1 MNVYFKYSKRLLQMF
16 VATRYATQIRSS
28 SNVCR
33 YSICDL
39 EKVEFKCFEVP
50 FERSEPLFGDR
61 RRNGKSELAAA
72 IALYLLYADNE
83 PSAEVYGAAAD
94 RQQAS
99 IVFDVARQMV
109 EMSPAH
115 RRILTG
121 SDLMKCGDR
130 MIQKGYNGFIK
141 SEFNAWE
148 KIMEFLDSEMMKRF
162 MHSAP
167 VNIFF
172 KDTEC
177 RYCFAS
183 EICDLVSVGEN
194 GSIVGKTDLEI
205 QKFPEMGKMYY
216 EDDKKILATGEDSQ
230 YISEFSME
238 DGESLYFEIKKSAVR
253 DENGNII
260 GIIGI
265 VDNVTERVRL
275 EKKVEELSIIDGL
288 TGVYNRN
295 YLKYRV
301 EEKKKKMIFP
311 FTVIMSDCNYLKEV
325 NDQFGHE
332 YGDILLKIVA
342 GTLKE
347 EMPED
352 SPVIRMGGDEFMI
365 LGNGITEEKAFEL
378 MANIRGSLK
387 RKSKDKIPLSLAMG
401 SYTIQSKDF
410 SFDEVCHE
418 ADLRMYA
425 DKKRLKAD
433 ESVEITE

>member
-1 MNVYFKYSKRLLQMF
+1 
-16 VATRYATQIRSS
+16 
-28 SNVCR
+28 
-33 YSICDL
+33 
-39 EKVEFKCFEVP
+39 
-50 FERSEPLFGDR
+50 
-61 RRNGKSELAAA
+61 
-72 IALYLLYADNE
+72 
-83 PSAEVYGAAAD
+83 
-94 RQQAS
+94 
-99 IVFDVARQMV
+99 
-109 EMSPAH
+109 
-115 RRILTG
+115 
-121 SDLMKCGDR
+121 
-130 MIQKGYNGFIK
+130 
-141 SEFNAWE
+141 
-148 KIMEFLDSEMMKRF
+148 MEFLDSEIMKRF

-194 GSIVGKTDLEI
+194 GSIVGKTDLEV

-216 EDDKKILATGEDSQ
+216 EDDKKILATGEGSQ
-230 YISEFSME
+230 YINEFPLE
-238 DGESLYFEIKKSAVR
+238 DGESLYFEIKKNAVW

-260 GIIGI
+260 GIVGI

-275 EKKVEELSIIDGL
+275 EKKVEELSIIDDL

-311 FTVIMSDCNYLKEV
+311 FMVIMSDCNYLKKV
-325 NDQFGHE
+325 NDQYGHE
-332 YGDILLKIVA
+332 YGDILLKIVSD
-342 GTLKE
+342 TLRE
-347 EMPED
+347 EIAED
-352 SPVIRMGGDEFMI
+352 SPVVRMGGDEFMI

-425 DKKRLKAD
+425 DKKRSKVD
-433 ESVEITE
+433 EGVVITE

>member
-1 MNVYFKYSKRLLQMF
+1 
-16 VATRYATQIRSS
+16 
-28 SNVCR
+28 
-33 YSICDL
+33 
-39 EKVEFKCFEVP
+39 
-50 FERSEPLFGDR
+50 
-61 RRNGKSELAAA
+61 
-72 IALYLLYADNE
+72 
-83 PSAEVYGAAAD
+83 
-94 RQQAS
+94 
-99 IVFDVARQMV
+99 
-109 EMSPAH
+109 
-115 RRILTG
+115 
-121 SDLMKCGDR
+121 
-130 MIQKGYNGFIK
+130 
-141 SEFNAWE
+141 
-148 KIMEFLDSEMMKRF
+148 MEFLDSEMMKRF

-177 RYCFAS
+177 KYRFTS
-183 EICDLVSVGEN
+183 EICNLVYAGEN
-194 GSIVGKTDLEI
+194 GSIVGKTDLEV

-216 EDDKKILATGEDSQ
+216 EDDKKILATGEGSQ
-230 YISEFSME
+230 YINEFPME
-238 DGESLYFEIKKSAVR
+238 DGESLYFEIKKNAVW
-253 DENGNII
+253 DGNGNII
-260 GIIGI
+260 GIVGI

-275 EKKVEELSIIDGL
+275 EKKVEALSIIDGL

-311 FTVIMSDCNYLKEV
+311 FTVIMSDCNYLKKV
-325 NDQFGHE
+325 NDQYGHE

-342 GTLKE
+342 DTLKE
-347 EMPED
+347 EIPED

-378 MANIRGSLK
+378 MANIRESLK
-387 RKSKDKIPLSLAMG
+387 RKSKKKNPLSLAMG

-410 SFDEVCHE
+410 SFEEVCHE

>member
-1 MNVYFKYSKRLLQMF
+1 
-16 VATRYATQIRSS
+16 
-28 SNVCR
+28 
-33 YSICDL
+33 
-39 EKVEFKCFEVP
+39 
-50 FERSEPLFGDR
+50 
-61 RRNGKSELAAA
+61 
-72 IALYLLYADNE
+72 
-83 PSAEVYGAAAD
+83 
-94 RQQAS
+94 
-99 IVFDVARQMV
+99 
-109 EMSPAH
+109 
-115 RRILTG
+115 
-121 SDLMKCGDR
+121 
-130 MIQKGYNGFIK
+130 
-141 SEFNAWE
+141 
-148 KIMEFLDSEMMKRF
+148 MEFLDSEMMKRF

-177 RYCFAS
+177 KYRFTS
-183 EICDLVSVGEN
+183 EICNLVYAGEN
-194 GSIVGKTDLEI
+194 GSIVGKTDLEV

-216 EDDKKILATGEDSQ
+216 EDDKKILATGEGSQ
-230 YISEFSME
+230 YINEFPME
-238 DGESLYFEIKKSAVR
+238 DGESLYFEIKKNAVW
-253 DENGNII
+253 DGNGNII
-260 GIIGI
+260 GIVGI

-275 EKKVEELSIIDGL
+275 EKKVEALSIIDGL

-311 FTVIMSDCNYLKEV
+311 FTVIMSDCNYLKKV
-325 NDQFGHE
+325 NDQYGHE

-342 GTLKE
+342 DTLKE
-347 EMPED
+347 EIPED

-401 SYTIQSKDF
+401 SYTVQSKEF
-410 SFDEVCHE
+410 FFEEVCHE

-433 ESVEITE
+433 ESTEITE

>member
-1 MNVYFKYSKRLLQMF
+1 
-16 VATRYATQIRSS
+16 
-28 SNVCR
+28 
-33 YSICDL
+33 
-39 EKVEFKCFEVP
+39 
-50 FERSEPLFGDR
+50 
-61 RRNGKSELAAA
+61 
-72 IALYLLYADNE
+72 
-83 PSAEVYGAAAD
+83 
-94 RQQAS
+94 
-99 IVFDVARQMV
+99 
-109 EMSPAH
+109 
-115 RRILTG
+115 
-121 SDLMKCGDR
+121 
-130 MIQKGYNGFIK
+130 
-141 SEFNAWE
+141 
-148 KIMEFLDSEMMKRF
+148 MEFLDSEMMKRF

-177 RYCFAS
+177 KYRFTS
-183 EICDLVSVGEN
+183 EICNLVYAGEN
-194 GSIVGKTDLEI
+194 GSIVGKTDLEV

-216 EDDKKILATGEDSQ
+216 EDDKKILATGEDSR
-230 YISEFSME
+230 YINEFPME

-253 DENGNII
+253 DGNGNII
-260 GIIGI
+260 GIVGI

-275 EKKVEELSIIDGL
+275 EKKVEALSIIDGL

-311 FTVIMSDCNYLKEV
+311 FTVIMSDCNYLKKV
-325 NDQFGHE
+325 NDQYGHE

-342 GTLKE
+342 DTLKE
-347 EMPED
+347 EIPED

-378 MANIRGSLK
+378 MANIRESLK
-387 RKSKDKIPLSLAMG
+387 RKSKKKNPLSLAMG

-410 SFDEVCHE
+410 SFEEVCHE

-433 ESVEITE
+433 ESTEITE

>member
-1 MNVYFKYSKRLLQMF
+1 
-16 VATRYATQIRSS
+16 
-28 SNVCR
+28 
-33 YSICDL
+33 
-39 EKVEFKCFEVP
+39 
-50 FERSEPLFGDR
+50 
-61 RRNGKSELAAA
+61 
-72 IALYLLYADNE
+72 
-83 PSAEVYGAAAD
+83 
-94 RQQAS
+94 
-99 IVFDVARQMV
+99 
-109 EMSPAH
+109 
-115 RRILTG
+115 
-121 SDLMKCGDR
+121 
-130 MIQKGYNGFIK
+130 
-141 SEFNAWE
+141 
-148 KIMEFLDSEMMKRF
+148 MEFLDSEMMKRF

-177 RYCFAS
+177 KYRFTS
-183 EICDLVSVGEN
+183 EICNLVYAGEN
-194 GSIVGKTDLEI
+194 GSIVGKTDLEV

-216 EDDKKILATGEDSQ
+216 EDDKKILATGEGSQ
-230 YISEFSME
+230 YINEFPME
-238 DGESLYFEIKKSAVR
+238 DGESLYFEIKKNAVW
-253 DENGNII
+253 DGNGNII
-260 GIIGI
+260 GIVGI

-275 EKKVEELSIIDGL
+275 EKKVEALSIIDGL

-311 FTVIMSDCNYLKEV
+311 FTVIMSDCNYLKKV
-325 NDQFGHE
+325 NDQYGHE

-342 GTLKE
+342 DTLKE
-347 EMPED
+347 EIPED

-365 LGNGITEEKAFEL
+365 LGNGMTEEKASEL

-410 SFDEVCHE
+410 SFEEVCHE

-433 ESVEITE
+433 ESTEITE

>member
-1 MNVYFKYSKRLLQMF
+1 
-16 VATRYATQIRSS
+16 
-28 SNVCR
+28 
-33 YSICDL
+33 
-39 EKVEFKCFEVP
+39 
-50 FERSEPLFGDR
+50 
-61 RRNGKSELAAA
+61 
-72 IALYLLYADNE
+72 
-83 PSAEVYGAAAD
+83 
-94 RQQAS
+94 
-99 IVFDVARQMV
+99 
-109 EMSPAH
+109 
-115 RRILTG
+115 
-121 SDLMKCGDR
+121 
-130 MIQKGYNGFIK
+130 
-141 SEFNAWE
+141 
-148 KIMEFLDSEMMKRF
+148 MEFLDREMMKRF

-183 EICDLVSVGEN
+183 EICDLVFVGEN
-194 GSIVGKTDLEI
+194 GSIVGKTDLEV

-230 YISEFSME
+230 YISEFPME
-238 DGESLYFEIKKSAVR
+238 NGESLYFEIKKSAVR

-260 GIIGI
+260 GIVGI
-265 VDNVTERVRL
+265 VDNVTERVCL
-275 EKKVEELSIIDGL
+275 EKKVEALSIIDGL

-301 EEKKKKMIFP
+301 EEKKKNLIFP

-365 LGNGITEEKAFEL
+365 LGNGIAEEKASEL
-378 MANIRGSLK
+378 MANIRKSLK
-387 RKSKDKIPLSLAMG
+387 RKSKEKIPLSLAMG
-401 SYTIQSKDF
+401 SYTVQSKDF

-418 ADLRMYA
+418 ADLRMYE

>member
-1 MNVYFKYSKRLLQMF
+1 
-16 VATRYATQIRSS
+16 
-28 SNVCR
+28 
-33 YSICDL
+33 
-39 EKVEFKCFEVP
+39 
-50 FERSEPLFGDR
+50 
-61 RRNGKSELAAA
+61 
-72 IALYLLYADNE
+72 
-83 PSAEVYGAAAD
+83 
-94 RQQAS
+94 
-99 IVFDVARQMV
+99 
-109 EMSPAH
+109 
-115 RRILTG
+115 
-121 SDLMKCGDR
+121 
-130 MIQKGYNGFIK
+130 
-141 SEFNAWE
+141 
-148 KIMEFLDSEMMKRF
+148 MEFLNSEMLKRF
-162 MHSAP
+162 MYSAP

-177 RYCFAS
+177 RYFFAS
-183 EICDLVSVGEN
+183 EICNLVSVGKN
-194 GSIVGKTDLEI
+194 GSIVGKTDLEV

-216 EDDKKILATGEDSQ
+216 EDDKKILATGESSQ
-230 YISEFSME
+230 YINEFPME

-253 DENGNII
+253 DENGSII
-260 GIIGI
+260 GIVGI

-275 EKKVEELSIIDGL
+275 EKNVEELSIIDGL

-301 EEKKKKMIFP
+301 EEKKKNLVFP

-365 LGNGITEEKAFEL
+365 LGNGVTEEKASEL
-378 MANIRGSLK
+378 MANIRESLK
-387 RKSKDKIPLSLAMG
+387 RKSKDNIPLSLAMG
-401 SYTIQSKDF
+401 SYTVQSKDF

-433 ESVEITE
+433 ESTLFYFQSIRNK

>member
-1 MNVYFKYSKRLLQMF
+1 M
-16 VATRYATQIRSS
+16 
-28 SNVCR
+28 C
-33 YSICDL
+33 
-39 EKVEFKCFEVP
+39 
-50 FERSEPLFGDR
+50 
-61 RRNGKSELAAA
+61 
-72 IALYLLYADNE
+72 
-83 PSAEVYGAAAD
+83 
-94 RQQAS
+94 
-99 IVFDVARQMV
+99 
-109 EMSPAH
+109 
-115 RRILTG
+115 
-121 SDLMKCGDR
+121 
-130 MIQKGYNGFIK
+130 K
-141 SEFNAWE
+141 SEFNDGE

-183 EICDLVSVGEN
+183 EICDLVFVGEN
-194 GSIVGKTDLEI
+194 GSIVGKTDLEV

-230 YISEFSME
+230 YISGFPME
-238 DGESLYFEIKKSAVR
+238 NGESLYFEIKKSAVR

-260 GIIGI
+260 GIVGI
-265 VDNVTERVRL
+265 VDNVTERVCL
-275 EKKVEELSIIDGL
+275 EKKVEALSIIDGL

-301 EEKKKKMIFP
+301 EEKKKNLIFP

-365 LGNGITEEKAFEL
+365 LGNGIAEEKASEL
-378 MANIRGSLK
+378 MANIRESLK
-387 RKSKDKIPLSLAMG
+387 RKSKEKLPLSLAMG
-401 SYTIQSKDF
+401 SYTVQSKDF
-410 SFDEVCHE
+410 SFEEVCHE

-433 ESVEITE
+433 ESTEITE

>member
-1 MNVYFKYSKRLLQMF
+1 MDGEFY
-16 VATRYATQIRSS
+16 
-28 SNVCR
+28 
-33 YSICDL
+33 
-39 EKVEFKCFEVP
+39 VE
-50 FERSEPLFGDR
+50 G
-61 RRNGKSELAAA
+61 
-72 IALYLLYADNE
+72 
-83 PSAEVYGAAAD
+83 
-94 RQQAS
+94 
-99 IVFDVARQMV
+99 DVA
-109 EMSPAH
+109 
-115 RRILTG
+115 G
-121 SDLMKCGDR
+121 W
-130 MIQKGYNGFIK
+130 YNGNIK
-141 SEFNAWE
+141 LKYNAWG
-148 KIMEFLDSEMMKRF
+148 KIMGLLDSEMMKRF

-194 GSIVGKTDLEI
+194 GSIVGKTDLEV

-216 EDDKKILATGEDSQ
+216 EDDKKILATGEGSQ
-230 YISEFSME
+230 YINEFPLE
-238 DGESLYFEIKKSAVR
+238 DGESLYFEIKKNAVW

-260 GIIGI
+260 GIVGI

-275 EKKVEELSIIDGL
+275 EKKVEELSIIDDL

-311 FTVIMSDCNYLKEV
+311 FTVIMSDCNYLKKV
-325 NDQFGHE
+325 NDQYGHE

-342 GTLKE
+342 DTLRE
-347 EMPED
+347 EIAED
-352 SPVIRMGGDEFMI
+352 SPVVRMGGDEFMI

-433 ESVEITE
+433 ESTEITE

>member
-1 MNVYFKYSKRLLQMF
+1 
-16 VATRYATQIRSS
+16 
-28 SNVCR
+28 
-33 YSICDL
+33 
-39 EKVEFKCFEVP
+39 
-50 FERSEPLFGDR
+50 
-61 RRNGKSELAAA
+61 
-72 IALYLLYADNE
+72 
-83 PSAEVYGAAAD
+83 
-94 RQQAS
+94 
-99 IVFDVARQMV
+99 
-109 EMSPAH
+109 
-115 RRILTG
+115 
-121 SDLMKCGDR
+121 
-130 MIQKGYNGFIK
+130 
-141 SEFNAWE
+141 
-148 KIMEFLDSEMMKRF
+148 MEFLDSEMMKRF

-183 EICDLVSVGEN
+183 EICDLVFVGEN
-194 GSIVGKTDLEI
+194 GSIVGKTDLEV

-230 YISEFSME
+230 YISEFPME
-238 DGESLYFEIKKSAVR
+238 NGESLYFEIKKSAVR

-260 GIIGI
+260 GIVGI
-265 VDNVTERVRL
+265 VDNVTERVCL
-275 EKKVEELSIIDGL
+275 EKKVEALSIIDGL

-301 EEKKKKMIFP
+301 EEKKKNLIFP

-365 LGNGITEEKAFEL
+365 LGNGIAEEKASEL
-378 MANIRGSLK
+378 MANIRESLK
-387 RKSKDKIPLSLAMG
+387 RKSRMFHSL
-401 SYTIQSKDF
+401 
-410 SFDEVCHE
+410 
-418 ADLRMYA
+418 
-425 DKKRLKAD
+425 KRKWVMLF
-433 ESVEITE
+433 

>member
-1 MNVYFKYSKRLLQMF
+1 
-16 VATRYATQIRSS
+16 
-28 SNVCR
+28 
-33 YSICDL
+33 
-39 EKVEFKCFEVP
+39 
-50 FERSEPLFGDR
+50 
-61 RRNGKSELAAA
+61 
-72 IALYLLYADNE
+72 
-83 PSAEVYGAAAD
+83 
-94 RQQAS
+94 
-99 IVFDVARQMV
+99 
-109 EMSPAH
+109 
-115 RRILTG
+115 
-121 SDLMKCGDR
+121 
-130 MIQKGYNGFIK
+130 
-141 SEFNAWE
+141 
-148 KIMEFLDSEMMKRF
+148 MEFLDSEMMKCF

-183 EICDLVSVGEN
+183 EICDLVFVGEN
-194 GSIVGKTDLEI
+194 GSIVGKTDLEV

-230 YISEFSME
+230 YISEFPME
-238 DGESLYFEIKKSAVR
+238 NGESLYFEIKKSAVR

-260 GIIGI
+260 GIVGI
-265 VDNVTERVRL
+265 VDNVTERVCL
-275 EKKVEELSIIDGL
+275 EKKVEALSIIDGL

-301 EEKKKKMIFP
+301 EEKKKNLIFP

-365 LGNGITEEKAFEL
+365 LGNGIAEEKASEL
-378 MANIRGSLK
+378 MANIRESLK
-387 RKSKDKIPLSLAMG
+387 RKSKEKIPLSLAMG
-401 SYTIQSKDF
+401 SYTVQSKDF
-410 SFDEVCHE
+410 SFEEVCHE

-433 ESVEITE
+433 ESTEITE

>member
-1 MNVYFKYSKRLLQMF
+1 
-16 VATRYATQIRSS
+16 
-28 SNVCR
+28 
-33 YSICDL
+33 
-39 EKVEFKCFEVP
+39 
-50 FERSEPLFGDR
+50 
-61 RRNGKSELAAA
+61 
-72 IALYLLYADNE
+72 
-83 PSAEVYGAAAD
+83 
-94 RQQAS
+94 
-99 IVFDVARQMV
+99 
-109 EMSPAH
+109 
-115 RRILTG
+115 
-121 SDLMKCGDR
+121 
-130 MIQKGYNGFIK
+130 
-141 SEFNAWE
+141 
-148 KIMEFLDSEMMKRF
+148 MEFLDSEMMKRF

-177 RYCFAS
+177 KYRFTS
-183 EICDLVSVGEN
+183 EICNLVYAGEN
-194 GSIVGKTDLEI
+194 GSIVGKTDLEV

-216 EDDKKILATGEDSQ
+216 EDDKKILATGEGSQ
-230 YISEFSME
+230 YINEFPME

-260 GIIGI
+260 GIVGI

-301 EEKKKKMIFP
+301 EEKKKKLIFP

-387 RKSKDKIPLSLAMG
+387 RKSKEKIPLSLAMG
-401 SYTIQSKDF
+401 SYTVQSKDF

-433 ESVEITE
+433 ESTEITE